1 MAFAVYKRFY
11 KKDEAAALTDIL
23 GENGIRFEIVEDRDN
38 LDSLYGDKQFSLQY
52 FVKIDSSN
60 FEKADSVISKM
71 SEIALDKVDKDH
83 YLFTFTDDELFEIVC
98 KPDEWSSLDNQLA
111 KKILKERGKEI
122 NQHTIDLLKKQ
133 RVAELAK
140 PEQTQKMWIYGGYLF
155 ALLGGFL
162 GIMIGWHLSSHTKT
176 LPNGQQVY
184 GYSKEDREHGRII
197 WILGIVM
204 FVIWL
209 VIRFSLLARE

>member
-11 KKDEAAALTDIL
+11 KKDEAAVLTDIL

-83 YLFTFTDDELFEIVC
+83 YLFTFTDDELFEIV
-98 KPDEWSSLDNQLA
+98 S
-111 KKILKERGKEI
+111 KI
-122 NQHTIDLLKKQ
+122 
-133 RVAELAK
+133 
-140 PEQTQKMWIYGGYLF
+140 
-155 ALLGGFL
+155 
-162 GIMIGWHLSSHTKT
+162 
-176 LPNGQQVY
+176 
-184 GYSKEDREHGRII
+184 
-197 WILGIVM
+197 
-204 FVIWL
+204 
-209 VIRFSLLARE
+209 